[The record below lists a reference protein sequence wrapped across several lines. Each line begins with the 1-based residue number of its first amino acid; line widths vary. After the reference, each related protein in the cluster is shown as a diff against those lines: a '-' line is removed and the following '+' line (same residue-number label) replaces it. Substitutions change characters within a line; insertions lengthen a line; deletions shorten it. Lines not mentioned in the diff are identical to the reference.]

1 MVADAAERPPS
12 VDAIPDV
19 FVWEVVGRSGT
30 PVAVLSL
37 KPPAEDAP
45 PLAQDHLLFLGPPCP
60 PKLFEV
66 DDDDSTS
73 AMNNEHKDEQE

>member
-45 PLAQDHLLFLGPPCP
+45 PPLAQDHLLFLGTPCP
-60 PKLFEV
+60 KLKLSS
-66 DDDDSTS
+66 DSTS
-73 AMNNEHKDEQE
+73 AMNNEHNEQ

>member
-45 PLAQDHLLFLGPPCP
+45 PLAQDHLLFLGTPCP
-60 PKLFEV
+60 PKLKLS
-66 DDDDSTS
+66 DSTTS
-73 AMNNEHKDEQE
+73 AMNNEHNDEQE